1 MDDLLAAGLYGA
13 SSGSIEGIATTGGGG
28 NPGQAAARY
37 QVQLKA
43 PSGSVEEG
51 ACPESVCLYG
61 RMVANS
67 QFVCAVVCAG
77 AVGYPLDEAA
87 AGSSLL
93 NLAGNIAGAQTSPR
107 VKAEAP
113 AVSLLAQGPGQ
124 GQQMRV
130 RAPIV
135 DVAGLSAVAHLY
147 QPGSFQNNGG
157 TGNSG
162 GAAPTSGAVRQSSG
176 QYASVGGNSSGEP
189 GSALTQPPLVSSV
202 LLSSR
207 WRCYLCNV
215 CV

>member
-1 MDDLLAAGLYGA
+1 VEGTLGRRLRGIRCSSKRSRGLWKKVRIWRAYVNVGGWSLTR
-13 SSGSIEGIATTGGGG
+13 SS
-28 NPGQAAARY
+28 
-37 QVQLKA
+37 
-43 PSGSVEEG
+43 SV
-51 ACPESVCLYG
+51 L
-61 RMVANS
+61 
-67 QFVCAVVCAG
+67 VVCAG

-93 NLAGNIAGAQTSPR
+93 NLAGTLAGAQTSPR

-113 AVSLLAQGPGQ
+113 AVSLLAQGPGGQ

-162 GAAPTSGAVRQSSG
+162 GAAPTSGAARQSSG
-176 QYASVGGNSSGEP
+176 QYAGVGGSSSGGP
-189 GSALTQPPLVSSV
+189 GSAHTQPPLVRIV
-202 LLSSR
+202 LAFSLEV
-207 WRCYLCNV
+207 LV
-215 CV
+215 M